1 MRKLVTEN
9 KTNSKII
16 VHCSAGVGRTG
27 TFIALYHYMK
37 ILDEMIPEYKRLQ
50 TLSPD
55 KSEDAS
61 KMTIDIFNHVFGL
74 RKQRC
79 EMVSWKQKN
88 NFILFVMRWIIFV
101 TFSNIHLILF
111 LILQV
116 QSFPQYE
123 FLHKCVVAYAKEV
136 EDAWEKEHSSQASN
150 LVWKC

>member
-1 MRKLVTEN
+1 MRKLVAEN

-88 NFILFVMRWIIFV
+88 NFILFVMRWIIW
-101 TFSNIHLILF
+101 SL
-111 LILQV
+111 
-116 QSFPQYE
+116 
-123 FLHKCVVAYAKEV
+123 
-136 EDAWEKEHSSQASN
+136 
-150 LVWKC
+150 

>member
-1 MRKLVTEN
+1 MRKLVAEN

-79 EMVSWKQKN
+79 EMVSWKQKYS
-88 NFILFVMRWIIFV
+88 FILFFMRRIIFV

-111 LILQV
+111 
-116 QSFPQYE
+116 
-123 FLHKCVVAYAKEV
+123 
-136 EDAWEKEHSSQASN
+136 
-150 LVWKC
+150 